1 MSSIRYRQKRT
12 QLDITEVLR
21 QWILREAQKEEYP
34 AADISG
40 WDRERLVSEL
50 KLTYDEPVQYATF
63 GAPEWTTF
71 IASGSELG
79 KFDPYPSIGCNWLTG
94 GKTLAGA
101 VDRLQAGEFDDE
113 FPVFVEDI
121 LILRRQFPDHGFGAI
136 IVRQYEEFWPPVT
149 LDGNHR
155 AWAAILAARDGLD
168 VELEVHVGHESPLED
183 IPFEQANTT

>member
-12 QLDITEVLR
+12 QLNITEVLR

-50 KLTYDEPVQYATF
+50 KSTYDEPVQYATF
-63 GAPEWTTF
+63 SAPEWTTF
-71 IASGSELG
+71 IVSGSELG

-101 VDRLQAGEFDDE
+101 VERLQAGEFDDE
-113 FPVFVEDI
+113 LPGFVEKI
-121 LILRRQFPDHGFGAI
+121 SILRRQFPDHGFGAI
-136 IVRQYEEFWPPVT
+136 IVRQYEEFWPPVI

-155 AWAAILAARDGLD
+155 AWAAVLAARDGLD